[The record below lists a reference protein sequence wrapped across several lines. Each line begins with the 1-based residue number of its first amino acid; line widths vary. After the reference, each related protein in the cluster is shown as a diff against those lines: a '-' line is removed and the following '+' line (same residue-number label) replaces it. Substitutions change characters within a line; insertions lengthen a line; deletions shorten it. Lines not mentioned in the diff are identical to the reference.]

1 MRGRH
6 MNIVVVGSGGR
17 EHAIALQLARSPRVQ
32 HIIMAPGNPGMARL
46 GDCWPAVSKD
56 NFGEFVQ
63 RCKDASVDHVVIG
76 PEAPLVDGLADH
88 LRDAG
93 IPCFGPGAAAAQLEG
108 SKAYSK
114 EFMDRHGIPT
124 AASKTVHD
132 VSEIPAALAELPEK
146 VVVKASGLAAGKGVI
161 ICEDQEHAQQVATD
175 MLTGQLFGD
184 SGKTVVIEEFLQ
196 GPEVS
201 ILAVVKGTDALLLP
215 TAQDHKPLRD
225 GNAGP
230 NTGGMGAFCPGTFT
244 SAEDLDLVRRTIVE
258 PSLEGLVKDG
268 IDYSGVLYVGIMW
281 TESGPKVLEYN
292 CRLGDPET
300 QPVLLRLK
308 SDLVDLLEATAG
320 DGPST
325 ASINWDP
332 RHALCL
338 VLASEGYPES
348 PRKGQVIAGDL
359 FSEPNEDVQVF
370 HAGTAQNSA
379 GDVVVSGGRVL
390 GITAL
395 GDTLK
400 EARTLAYERASRI
413 DFEGKIFRGDIGE
426 YRWVPGPIHTD

>member
-1 MRGRH
+1 

-114 EFMDRHGIPT
+114 AFMDRHGIPT

-332 RHALCL
+332 RH
-338 VLASEGYPES
+338 
-348 PRKGQVIAGDL
+348 
-359 FSEPNEDVQVF
+359 
-370 HAGTAQNSA
+370 
-379 GDVVVSGGRVL
+379 
-390 GITAL
+390 
-395 GDTLK
+395 
-400 EARTLAYERASRI
+400 
-413 DFEGKIFRGDIGE
+413 
-426 YRWVPGPIHTD
+426 

>member
-1 MRGRH
+1 
-6 MNIVVVGSGGR
+6 
-17 EHAIALQLARSPRVQ
+17 
-32 HIIMAPGNPGMARL
+32 
-46 GDCWPAVSKD
+46 
-56 NFGEFVQ
+56 
-63 RCKDASVDHVVIG
+63 
-76 PEAPLVDGLADH
+76 
-88 LRDAG
+88 
-93 IPCFGPGAAAAQLEG
+93 
-108 SKAYSK
+108 
-114 EFMDRHGIPT
+114 
-124 AASKTVHD
+124 
-132 VSEIPAALAELPEK
+132 
-146 VVVKASGLAAGKGVI
+146 
-161 ICEDQEHAQQVATD
+161 
-175 MLTGQLFGD
+175 
-184 SGKTVVIEEFLQ
+184 
-196 GPEVS
+196 
-201 ILAVVKGTDALLLP
+201 
-215 TAQDHKPLRD
+215 
-225 GNAGP
+225 
-230 NTGGMGAFCPGTFT
+230 MGAFCPGTFT

-348 PRKGQVIAGDL
+348 PRKGQVIHGDL

-395 GDTLK
+395 GDTLE

-426 YRWVPGPIHTD
+426 YRWAPGPIHTD